1 MKFTEFVEVIKG
13 KVEQLLEGKA
23 TATVHEV
30 LKNNGIK
37 LTGISIG
44 NNNSNLAP
52 TVYLEAYWKRING
65 DSKIIS
71 ISEGMLQDVAEEIVM
86 MSKKYR
92 CNPTMSFEW
101 FEDWSQVKNRLAV
114 KLINRNRNSELLN
127 DVPYRLVLDD
137 LAMIA
142 YMILPKE
149 NNIKDC
155 VIGNITI
162 RNDHLGQWGKTA
174 NELME
179 VALKNTPKIL
189 PDKVCNMNNLIAEMI
204 GEVEINYENIE
215 DLNPVTDTFLV
226 LSNTEK
232 MYGATVLLYPNVL
245 KRIANIM
252 QADIYIL
259 PSSVHELIL
268 LPVITEVS
276 CNNLREM
283 VLEVNQSS
291 VVSEEEILTN
301 TVYVY
306 RRENDTVQVA

>member
-1 MKFTEFVEVIKG
+1 MRFTEFVEQING
-13 KVEQLLEGKA
+13 KVEQLLDGKA

-30 LKNNGIK
+30 LKNNGIR
-37 LTGISIG
+37 LTGLSIG
-44 NNNSNLAP
+44 NNKSNLTP
-52 TVYLEAYWKRING
+52 TVYLDSYWKKLRG
-65 DSKIIS
+65 ESKVIS
-71 ISEGMLQDVAEEIVM
+71 ISEDMLQEIAEEIVM
-86 MSKKYR
+86 MAKKYR
-92 CNPTMSFEW
+92 CKPTISFEW

-137 LAMIA
+137 LVLIA
-142 YMILPKE
+142 YVVLPKE
-149 NNIKDC
+149 NNIKNG
-155 VIGNITI
+155 VIGDVTI
-162 RNDHLGQWGKTA
+162 RNSHLDQWGKTA
-174 NELME
+174 DELME
-179 VALKNTPKIL
+179 VALKNTPNVL
-189 PDKVCNMNNLIAEMI
+189 PYEVRNMNNLIAEML
-204 GEVEINYENIE
+204 GEEQIKHENIE
-215 DLNPVTDTFLV
+215 DLNPATDTLLV

-232 MYGATVLLYPNVL
+232 MYGAAVLLYPNVL

-268 LPVITEVS
+268 IPMTKEVS

-283 VLEVNQSS
+283 VSEVNQSS

-306 RRENDTVQVA
+306 RRENDKVQVA